1 FRQLLMAQ
9 PELGRQFVK
18 LLAGRVSE
26 KEDQLVG
33 MAYGSLRRR
42 VADAL
47 LRLQEPLPTGE
58 PAPPIRLSRDDLA
71 ALIGTATESL
81 IRTLSEFKQDGLIE
95 TTGEGIRVLQPEKL
109 RRANW

>member
-1 FRQLLMAQ
+1 M
-9 PELGRQFVK
+9 GRQFVR

-26 KEDQLVG
+26 KEGQLPG
-33 MAYGSLRRR
+33 MAYGSLRRQ

-47 LRLQEPLPTGE
+47 LRLQEPSPTGE
-58 PAPPIRLSRDDLA
+58 PAPPIQLSRDDLA
-71 ALIGTATESL
+71 AVIGTATESL

-95 TTGEGIRVLQPEKL
+95 ISSVGIRVLQPDKL